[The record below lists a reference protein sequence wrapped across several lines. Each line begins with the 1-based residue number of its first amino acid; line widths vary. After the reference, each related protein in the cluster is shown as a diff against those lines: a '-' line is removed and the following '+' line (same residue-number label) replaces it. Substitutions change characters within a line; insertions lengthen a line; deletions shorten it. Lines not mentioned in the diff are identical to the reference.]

1 MTIHETAHP
10 ATPAARPLVGIALVL
25 ASGMFTPVM
34 DAFAKYLVAI
44 YPLAEVVWARYF
56 FHFAILLPLVLWRY
70 GLSGLWPAQ
79 PAMQILRGGL
89 LVVATALFFAAL
101 AELPLADALALVF
114 ASPLMVTA
122 LSPWLLGETVGIRR
136 WSAVIVGFGGALVIL
151 QPGFGV
157 FQWGAVYAVG
167 SGIGYAF
174 FLIATRKLA
183 HSAPPLVTL
192 TFTALLGAV
201 VLSGFELTVPG
212 AWLTPSVPHLAMMVA
227 MGVIAAVA
235 HFMLIKAY
243 DHAEASLLA
252 PFGFA
257 EIIMAT
263 IVGLVVF
270 GDFPGAVIWLG
281 IAIVIT
287 SGVYVAIRERQVQ
300 RRPSH
305 D

>member
-1 MTIHETAHP
+1 M
-10 ATPAARPLVGIALVL
+10 
-25 ASGMFTPVM
+25 
-34 DAFAKYLVAI
+34 
-44 YPLAEVVWARYF
+44 
-56 FHFAILLPLVLWRY
+56 LWRY

-136 WSAVIVGFGGALVIL
+136 WSAVIVGFGGALVIF